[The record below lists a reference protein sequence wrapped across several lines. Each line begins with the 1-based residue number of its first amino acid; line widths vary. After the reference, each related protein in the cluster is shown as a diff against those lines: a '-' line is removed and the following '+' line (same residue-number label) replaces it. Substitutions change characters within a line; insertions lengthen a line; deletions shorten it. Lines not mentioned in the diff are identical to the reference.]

1 MVWVARLVLFDQS
14 LSVSLRVE
22 ALHVETCSVCVLAN
36 DDPLHVVSLALFG
49 RSRDIGADE

>member
-22 ALHVETCSVCVLAN
+22 ALHVETCSVRVLAN